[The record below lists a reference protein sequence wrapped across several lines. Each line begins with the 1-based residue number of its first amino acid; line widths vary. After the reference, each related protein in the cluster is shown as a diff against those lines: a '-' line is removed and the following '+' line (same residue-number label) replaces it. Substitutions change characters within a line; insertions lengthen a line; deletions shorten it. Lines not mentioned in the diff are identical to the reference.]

1 MKTEYLSTAGN
12 THKEINMLYW
22 NPKYNSITKEPIDS
36 DSKAMNDEEVK
47 DIFQTASKL
56 NARVV
61 NGKDNLPTIEQ

>member
-1 MKTEYLSTAGN
+1 
-12 THKEINMLYW
+12 MLYW

-36 DSKAMNDEEVK
+36 DSKAMNEEEVK
-47 DIFQTASKL
+47 EIFQTASKL